1 MPLYTR
7 NTNVIDHFF
16 LYKFLLTSHQISK
29 KLEKTLEFVK
39 RLNEL
44 IPMLKARVKPWG
56 LVQAG
61 FVHFIKKVPNSF
73 TLVNQVWKRV
83 DWVETQ

>member
-44 IPMLKARVKPWG
+44 IPMLKAKVKP
-56 LVQAG
+56 
-61 FVHFIKKVPNSF
+61 
-73 TLVNQVWKRV
+73 
-83 DWVETQ
+83 